1 MGFGRVWR
9 RGPPPNF
16 TVSRCFQYLKI
27 SHKITA
33 HKLVYKH
40 KKSYGLIILYPE
52 VPVIAKTVVSRI
64 KPIVRAVKNLL
75 RSDTPKLANIG
86 LPK

>member
-1 MGFGRVWR
+1 M
-9 RGPPPNF
+9 PL
-16 TVSRCFQYLKI
+16 TVNSAVLMDVVIKKDRAKTKQILD
-27 SHKITA
+27 SLRMVLQTQ
-33 HKLVYKH
+33 
-40 KKSYGLIILYPE
+40 KSYGLIILYPE
-52 VPVIAKTVVSRI
+52 VPVIAKTVVSKI

>member
-1 MGFGRVWR
+1 MDVVIKKDRAKTKQILDSLR
-9 RGPPPNF
+9 MILQ
-16 TVSRCFQYLKI
+16 TQ
-27 SHKITA
+27 
-33 HKLVYKH
+33 
-40 KKSYGLIILYPE
+40 KSYGLIILYPE

-75 RSDTPKLANIG
+75 RSDTPKLAKIG

>member
-1 MGFGRVWR
+1 MRFCGVWR
-9 RGPPPNF
+9 RGPPPSF
-16 TVSRCFQYLKI
+16 AVSRCFQYLKI
-27 SHKITA
+27 SQKNTA
-33 HKLVYKH
+33 YKWVYKL

-52 VPVIAKTVVSRI
+52 VPVIIKTVVSRI

-75 RSDTPKLANIG
+75 RSDTPKLTNIG

>member
-1 MGFGRVWR
+1 MDVVIKKDRAKTKQILDSLR
-9 RGPPPNF
+9 MILQ
-16 TVSRCFQYLKI
+16 TQ
-27 SHKITA
+27 
-33 HKLVYKH
+33 
-40 KKSYGLIILYPE
+40 KSYGLIILYPE